1 MAQNEQE
8 KKKEKMNRNITF
20 MVISIDFLF
29 LIGNL
34 PNSIGII
41 LQQYFDTSS
50 DFLVVYAVIANIILF
65 TVSGSDIFIYY
76 SFNKLYRKA
85 LHKKA

>member
-8 KKKEKMNRNITF
+8 KKKEKMNRNFTF

-41 LQQYFDTSS
+41 LQQYFDTSG
-50 DFLVVYAVIANIILF
+50 DFLVVYAVIAILL
-65 TVSGSDIFIYY
+65 I
-76 SFNKLYRKA
+76 
-85 LHKKA
+85 